1 MFTDE
6 SHIIS
11 CLINRCNHKV
21 LFKRKESVF
30 NFMFTENRFYWST
43 CYFIFKGTIF
53 FIYWWHNMTFP
64 FWKMVLLDAF
74 VIWYFLNE
82 LINTSLYFFPSF
94 LKTNLFW
101 FSILWA
107 FGYELTKP
115 IIINNIQVPCYNM
128 TIMIIKKKLSYLLQ
142 QHLIELG
149 SLRNSS
155 IFKSHTYIHTYITLH
170 YITLHTYIH
179 TILKD

>member
-43 CYFIFKGTIF
+43 YYFIFESTNF

-64 FWKMVLLDAF
+64 FWKMVLVDVF
-74 VIWYFLNE
+74 VIWYFLNK
-82 LINTSLYFFPSF
+82 LINSSLYFFTSF
-94 LKTNLFW
+94 LKTSLFW
-101 FSILWA
+101 FLIFWA
-107 FGYELTKP
+107 FELTKP
-115 IIINNIQVPCYNM
+115 LIIKNIQVPCYNM
-128 TIMIIKKKLSYLLQ
+128 TVMIIYKG
-142 QHLIELG
+142 II
-149 SLRNSS
+149 
-155 IFKSHTYIHTYITLH
+155 IFLTVAFS
-170 YITLHTYIH
+170 
-179 TILKD
+179 

>member
-43 CYFIFKGTIF
+43 YYFIFESTNF

-64 FWKMVLLDAF
+64 FWKMVLVDVF
-74 VIWYFLNE
+74 VIWYFLNK
-82 LINTSLYFFPSF
+82 LINSSLYFFTSF
-94 LKTNLFW
+94 LKTSLFW
-101 FSILWA
+101 FLIFWA

-115 IIINNIQVPCYNM
+115 LIIKNIQVPRYNM
-128 TIMIIKKKLSYLLQ
+128 TVMIIYKG
-142 QHLIELG
+142 II
-149 SLRNSS
+149 
-155 IFKSHTYIHTYITLH
+155 IFLTVAFS
-170 YITLHTYIH
+170 
-179 TILKD
+179 